1 MDKLTRQ
8 FQSATGDIKWAATE
22 DKQPPHDFVKG
33 PKPKEPTRIDKRNR
47 TTELQVSTI
56 NTTTING
63 NKDLLTNIKG
73 LTVIQEHQS
82 PENIHG
88 SFTKFW
94 KKEGHESR
102 HWTPGTHTGHSSAG
116 VAYQHDSSLI
126 TIRLKINTPAFQRA
140 YDIGRVIRCA
150 VVIDTNVTFAF
161 YSAYGYTGG
170 HGDPAQARLTSN
182 LVHAIDME
190 NRSNGCGPAVLA
202 IDLNANPTD
211 ILHICERLFAKDHW
225 IDVAGRASL
234 WGGIDEEPTCN
245 APGAKATTR
254 RDYIFVH
261 PALARYTSK
270 VTTYNDGT
278 FATHARVEVTFT
290 FNGNKFLTRAA
301 TKITAIHDQGKEK
314 DEDPREIR
322 QNSIMR
328 LKDTSKKRMPNY
340 PGTTTQA
347 TSTNCGK
354 HGRMCLK
361 KGSSKAR

>member
-1 MDKLTRQ
+1 M
-8 FQSATGDIKWAATE
+8 TE
-22 DKQPPHDFVKG
+22 DKRPPHDYVKG
-33 PKPKEPTRIDKRNR
+33 PKPKEPTRIDKLMH
-47 TTELQVSTI
+47 TTELQLSTST
-56 NTTTING
+56 TTTING

-73 LTVIQEHQS
+73 LTGIQEHQS
-82 PENIHG
+82 PENIHE
-88 SFTKFW
+88 SFVKYW
-94 KKEGHESR
+94 KKKSMNLGIGP
-102 HWTPGTHTGHSSAG
+102 PGTHTGHASAG

-126 TIRLKINTPAFQRA
+126 TTRLKSNTPAFQRA
-140 YDIGRVIRCA
+140 YDIGRVIHCA
-150 VVIDTNVTFAF
+150 VVIDTNVTFTF
-161 YSAYGYTGG
+161 YSAYGYTGD